1 MKNIIVNYKKAWSQV
16 LGMRTLFSAVVYAT
30 LLFVIVL
37 SKDLNAPEYL
47 YLEVYNNTLL
57 YIIMNMLLFTKDIL
71 SPKAE
76 HIFSK
81 EFIEVLLI
89 TVISTILI
97 ISLFTLRTMDK
108 AYTVSKIL
116 IEVIAILVV
125 VISVFIYRVTKVK
138 PSLK

>member
-1 MKNIIVNYKKAWSQV
+1 MKNMIINYKKTWSQI
-16 LGMRTLFSAVVYAT
+16 LGIRTLFSALLYAT

-37 SKDLNAPEYL
+37 SKDLNSSEYL
-47 YLEVYNNTLL
+47 YLEVYNTTLL
-57 YIIMNMLLFTKDIL
+57 YIIVNMLLFTKDIL

-97 ISLFTLRTMDK
+97 ISLFTLRNIDN
-108 AYTVSKIL
+108 AYTASKIL
-116 IEVIAILVV
+116 IQGIAILVV
-125 VISVFIYRVTKVK
+125 VISCFIYKITRIR
-138 PSLK
+138 PHLR